1 MKIKMFFALLF
12 AFGSITAQ
20 ELSDSSRLAYM
31 MDAVSYLASD
41 SLDGRAAESKG
52 EKLAAD
58 FIATKFSENK
68 RCKVSRQ
75 KFILKIDSFDLK
87 SQNIVCF
94 VNNGASKTIMI
105 MAHYD
110 HLGWGGPL
118 SKSNGVV
125 AVHNGA
131 DDNASGVALMLDL
144 VRTLSRTKAKC
155 NYLFVAFSGHEPGL
169 YGSRYFSEHISSKYK
184 EIAFT
189 VNLDMVG
196 RMDRDGSL
204 YYDCTSGQDV
214 NMDDSA
220 STNVG
225 IKIKKS
231 ANERIFILDSKWFAL
246 KNIPGI
252 TLTTGMHAD
261 YHKISDDVQ
270 YVDFI
275 GMLKIEKF
283 IYQYLKQLKF

>member
-1 MKIKMFFALLF
+1 MKIKMLFALLF
-12 AFGSITAQ
+12 VLGRLTAQ
-20 ELSDSSRLAYM
+20 ELSDSSRLEYM
-31 MDAVSYLASD
+31 KDVVTYLASD
-41 SLDGRAAESKG
+41 SLEGRATGSNG
-52 EKLAAD
+52 ERLAAD
-58 FIATKFSENK
+58 YIAAKFSENK
-68 RCKVSRQ
+68 RCKVTRQ
-75 KFILKIDSFDLK
+75 QFTFRIDSSDFT

-131 DDNASGVALMLDL
+131 DDNASGVSLMLDL
-144 VRTLSRTKAKC
+144 ARTLSHSKAKC

-169 YGSRYFSEHISSKYK
+169 YGSRYFSEHIFSKYK

-204 YYDCTSGQDV
+204 YYDCTSGLEVGMDEPVLQDIGV
-214 NMDDSA
+214 
-220 STNVG
+220 
-225 IKIKKS
+225 KIKKS
-231 ANERIFILDSKWFAL
+231 ATERILVLDSKWFAL
-246 KNIPGI
+246 KKIPGI
-252 TLTTGMHAD
+252 TLTTGMHSD
-261 YHKISDDVQ
+261 YHKVSDDVQ
-270 YVDFI
+270 YVDI
-275 GMLKIEKF
+275 VGMLRIEKF
-283 IYQYLKQLKF
+283 ISEYLKQLKF